1 MKKKLVKIKTCTE
14 REGEFKRE
22 RERFRQNK
30 VPVYGPCNYH
40 KMRRN
45 LGLVLKEGTEYRKK
59 KTLLFKSPLL
69 DESQSTPPEF
79 EIQPSTGQGK

>member
-1 MKKKLVKIKTCTE
+1 MQVKICKKKKKQTQKKE
-14 REGEFKRE
+14 REKERKRE
-22 RERFRQNK
+22 TDK
-30 VPVYGPCNYH
+30 TKSLHGPCNYD

-79 EIQPSTGQGK
+79 EIQPSRGQGK